1 MNDKKLDLILSKLEK
16 IDKLEADM
24 EGMKSN
30 IVGLKTDMH
39 DMITDVK
46 SVKTGM
52 QGMKTDVQGMKTGMQ
67 GMKTDVQ
74 GMKTGMQGIKI
85 DMQSMKTTIQ
95 GMKSEAAGVKQRVDS
110 LEGTVRDIRLH
121 LENSTDRN
129 IQLLAENF
137 IELTNKLN
145 QAIPAADKNYAYEV
159 KVNYLIE
166 EVQEIKKRMEA
177 EGFATA

>member
-1 MNDKKLDLILSKLEK
+1 MDDKKLDLILSKLEM
-16 IDKLEADM
+16 IDKLGAD
-24 EGMKSN
+24 
-30 IVGLKTDMH
+30 
-39 DMITDVK
+39 
-46 SVKTGM
+46 M
-52 QGMKTDVQGMKTGMQ
+52 QGMKADVKSMKTDMQGMKSDVQGM
-67 GMKTDVQ
+67 
-74 GMKTGMQGIKI
+74 KI
-85 DMQSMKTTIQ
+85 DMQSMKTTMQ
-95 GMKSEAAGVKQRVDS
+95 GMKSETAGLKQRVDS
-110 LEGTVRDIRLH
+110 LEGTVRGIRLH

-145 QAIPAADKNYAYEV
+145 QAVPAADKNYAYEV